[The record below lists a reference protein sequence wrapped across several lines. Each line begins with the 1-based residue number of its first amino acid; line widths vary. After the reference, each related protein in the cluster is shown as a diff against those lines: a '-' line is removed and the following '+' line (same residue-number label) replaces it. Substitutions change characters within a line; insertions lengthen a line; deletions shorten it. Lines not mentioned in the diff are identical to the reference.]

1 MYYSTLVAQ
10 IFERLDEELKYKFN
24 YINKHMKI
32 NRRYY
37 LLKYIYVMLGS
48 FLFFSLAVLI
58 KMQNTSK
65 KSHKSHT
72 MF

>member
-48 FLFFSLAVLI
+48 FLFFFSL
-58 KMQNTSK
+58 
-65 KSHKSHT
+65 
-72 MF
+72 F